1 MTGEKMSR
9 VKLWE
14 GSEAFKQSSNMSDFI
29 NDVNHQTKEN
39 IQSYDDLYQ
48 WSVNNTDQ
56 FWTQL
61 LHYSKLHTQGEY
73 KKVKSQ
79 ETMPGVNWFE
89 GLKLNFAQNIL
100 AYYQANPEENAI
112 CSFLE
117 NGAKSKISGQE
128 LIDQVKSL
136 ANYLRNHGVEK
147 GDRVVGICSNTV
159 EPVVAMLAATSLG
172 AIWASCSPEFGQST
186 VLDRLE
192 QIHPKVV
199 IAVDGYQYNGKVY
212 HKHEQLVDMINSLD
226 SVEKVIIIHQVA
238 MKHMYPADNWY
249 SWSDAVTQYTEGEL
263 EFTPM
268 DFNDPAYIL
277 FSSGT
282 TGKPKCI
289 VHSVGGVLLQH
300 YKELALHTNLKPR
313 EKFFYYTTTGWM
325 MWNWMVSALMLGVEL
340 VLYDGSAVYPD
351 MDRLWSFVD
360 EEKINVFGTS
370 AKFIDACRKEKSFQ
384 PSSGKDLRCI
394 LSTGSPLM
402 SENFDWIYQKVK
414 KDVQLCSISGGTDIV
429 SCFFLGNPLRPVYR
443 GELQCAGLAMD
454 VKAFDEQGQA
464 VYEKE
469 AELVC
474 LQPVPSMP
482 VMFWND
488 PDHERYTQ
496 AYFSTYENMWR
507 HGDYIVL
514 LKDYAC
520 IIYGRSDATLN
531 PGGVRI
537 GTSEIYR
544 VVNQLEEL
552 EDSVVIGQDHEND
565 VRVVLFV
572 KLKGENNL
580 SSDLKQKIK
589 DVLKQQA
596 SPRHAPSLIFQ
607 VSDIPYTVSGKKVE
621 LAVKQIMHGQL
632 IENKGAIAN
641 PEVLEDFYAIK
652 NELENSRSIVA

>member
-1 MTGEKMSR
+1 MKR

-29 NDVNHQTKEN
+29 KYVNQHKNEN
-39 IQSYDDLYQ
+39 FQSYEDLYQ
-48 WSVNNTDQ
+48 WSVKNIDQ
-56 FWTQL
+56 FWTTL
-61 LHYSKLHTQGEY
+61 LDYSKLNTQGEY
-73 KKVKSQ
+73 KAVKSQ
-79 ETMPGVNWFE
+79 EIMPGVKWFE

-100 AYYQANPEENAI
+100 AYYQAHPNEHAI
-112 CSFLE
+112 SSFLE
-117 NGAKSKISGQE
+117 NGAKSQITGEE

-159 EPVVAMLAATSLG
+159 EPVVAMLATTSIG

-192 QIHPKVV
+192 QIHPKVI

-212 HKHEQLVDMINSLD
+212 HKHDQLVDMINSLD

-249 SWSDAVTQYTEGEL
+249 AWSDVVTQYTEGDL
-263 EFTPM
+263 EFTPL
-268 DFNDPAYIL
+268 DFNDPVYIL

-340 VLYDGSAVYPD
+340 VIYDGSAIYPD
-351 MDRLWSFVD
+351 MDRLWDFVD
-360 EEKINVFGTS
+360 KEKINVFGTS
-370 AKFIDACRKEKSFQ
+370 AKFIDACGKEKGFM
-384 PSSGKDLRCI
+384 PSAGKHLRCI

-414 KDVQLCSISGGTDIV
+414 QDVQVCSISGGTDIV

-443 GELQCAGLAMD
+443 GELQCTGLGMD

-474 LQPVPSMP
+474 LQPAPCMP
-482 VMFWND
+482 IMFWND
-488 PDHERYTQ
+488 PEHERYIN
-496 AYFSTYENMWR
+496 AYFARYKNIWR

-514 LKDYAC
+514 LKDNAC

-544 VVNQLEEL
+544 VVNQLDEI
-552 EDSVVIGQDHEND
+552 EDSVVVGQEYNND

-572 KLKGENNL
+572 KFKEKQSLT
-580 SSDLKQKIK
+580 SDFKQKIC
-589 DVLKQQA
+589 DVLKKQA
-596 SPRHAPSLIFQ
+596 SPRHVPRLIFQ

-621 LAVKQIMHGQL
+621 LAVRQIMHGQL

-641 PEVLEDFYAIK
+641 PEALEDFYSIK
-652 NELENSRSIVA
+652 NELENSKSIVA